1 MRFQRSKFLSAIILI
16 IISAWRI
23 SSGEWDITFSE
34 VIRFLLTDSDCPAS
48 VVIRLV
54 RLPRLLCS
62 IFAGGILS
70 VSGVILQGLLSNPL
84 AEPYTLGIASGS
96 AFGAAI
102 GILGGSF
109 AVMPCAF
116 CGAVG
121 ALLLTGAIAGNGGR
135 ERLILAGVISNAVL
149 SAGVTFMKSIAG
161 EKIGAVVLWLMGS
174 FAGAS
179 WRDVWAVICGAVII
193 LTPAYVMG
201 NALDVMSLGG
211 ERASVLGVNEKFVR
225 VVLLVCSS
233 VGVAFCVSS
242 FGVIGFVGLIVPHI
256 SRGLVG
262 ANHRRVTVN
271 AFMIGA
277 VIMTLA
283 DGLAQRLGEIPAG
296 VVTALTGG
304 PFFCYV
310 FAKDTNSSA

>member
-1 MRFQRSKFLSAIILI
+1 MSQKTTSKIFFPVTILI
-16 IISAWRI
+16 SVSIWRI
-23 SSGEWDITFSE
+23 SSGEWDIKFSE
-34 VIRFLLTDSDCPAS
+34 VIRFLLTESDSPAS
-48 VVIRLV
+48 IVIRSV
-54 RLPRLLCS
+54 RLPRLICA

-84 AEPYTLGIASGS
+84 AEPYTLGIASGA
-96 AFGAAI
+96 AFGAAV
-102 GILGGSF
+102 GILCGDF

-116 CGAVG
+116 AGSVC
-121 ALLLTGAIAGNGGR
+121 ALTLTGIIASNGGR
-135 ERLILAGVISNAVL
+135 ERLILAGVISNALL

-174 FAGAS
+174 FSGAS
-179 WRDVWAVICGAVII
+179 WRDVWAVILGALIVS
-193 LTPAYVMG
+193 LPAYVMG

-211 ERASVLGVNEKFVR
+211 ERASALGVNENLVR
-225 VVLLVCSS
+225 VILLVCSS

-262 ANHRRVTVN
+262 ANHRRVIVN
-271 AFMIGA
+271 AFVIGA

-283 DGLAQRLGEIPAG
+283 DGIAQRLGEIPAG
-296 VVTALTGG
+296 VITALTGG

-310 FAKDTNSSA
+310 LAGKH

>member
-1 MRFQRSKFLSAIILI
+1 MSQKTASKIFFPVTLLI

-23 SSGEWDITFSE
+23 SSGEWDMTFSE
-34 VIRFLLTDSDCPAS
+34 VIRFLLTESDSPES
-48 VVIRLV
+48 IVIRYV
-54 RLPRLLCS
+54 RLPRLICA

-70 VSGVILQGLLSNPL
+70 VSGVILQGLLANPL
-84 AEPYTLGIASGS
+84 AEPYTLGIASGA
-96 AFGAAI
+96 AFGAAV
-102 GILGGSF
+102 GILCGEF

-116 CGAVG
+116 CGAVC
-121 ALLLTGAIAGNGGR
+121 ALMLTGAIARNGGR
-135 ERLILAGVISNAVL
+135 ERLILAGVISNALL

-174 FAGAS
+174 FSGAS
-179 WRDVWAVICGAVII
+179 WRDVWAVILGALIVS
-193 LTPAYVMG
+193 LPACVMG
-201 NALDVMSLGG
+201 NALDAMSLGG
-211 ERASVLGVNEKFVR
+211 ERASALGVNENLVR
-225 VVLLVCSS
+225 VSLLACSS

-262 ANHRRVTVN
+262 AKHRNVIVHS
-271 AFMIGA
+271 FVIGA

-296 VVTALTGG
+296 VITALTGG

-310 FAKDTNSSA
+310 LAGKR

>member
-1 MRFQRSKFLSAIILI
+1 M
-16 IISAWRI
+16 
-23 SSGEWDITFSE
+23 
-34 VIRFLLTDSDCPAS
+34 LTDSDSPES
-48 VVIRLV
+48 IVIRLV
-54 RLPRLLCS
+54 RLPRLICA

-70 VSGVILQGLLSNPL
+70 VSGVILQGLLANPL
-84 AEPYTLGIASGS
+84 AEPYTLGIASGA
-96 AFGAAI
+96 AFGAAV
-102 GILGGSF
+102 GILCGEI

-116 CGAVG
+116 CGAIC
-121 ALLLTGAIAGNGGR
+121 ALILTGIIAGSGGR
-135 ERLILAGVISNAVL
+135 EHLILAGVISNAVL
-149 SAGVTFMKSIAG
+149 SAGVTLMKSIAG

-179 WRDVWAVICGAVII
+179 WRDVWAVISGAVIVS
-193 LTPAYVMG
+193 LPAYAAG

-225 VVLLVCSS
+225 AFLLVSAS
-233 VGVAFCVSS
+233 IGVAFCVSA

-256 SRGLVG
+256 SRGIVG

-271 AFMIGA
+271 AFVIGA

-296 VVTALTGG
+296 VITALTGG
-304 PFFCYV
+304 PFFCWV
-310 FAKDTNSSA
+310 LAGK

>member
-1 MRFQRSKFLSAIILI
+1 MRYRKNKFLPAIILI
-16 IISAWRI
+16 LISIWRI
-23 SSGEWDITFSE
+23 SSGEWDMTFSE
-34 VIRFLLTDSDCPAS
+34 VIRFLLTDSDSPAS

-54 RLPRLLCS
+54 RLPRLICA

-70 VSGVILQGLLSNPL
+70 VSGVILQGLLANPL

-96 AFGAAI
+96 AFGAAV

-121 ALLLTGAIAGNGGR
+121 ALILTGAIARDGGR
-135 ERLILAGVISNAVL
+135 ERLILAGVVSNAVL

-174 FAGAS
+174 FSGAS
-179 WRDVWAVICGAVII
+179 WRDVWAVIFGAVIVS
-193 LTPAYVMG
+193 LPAYVTG

-211 ERASVLGVNEKFVR
+211 ERASALGVNEKLVR
-225 VVLLVCSS
+225 VILLVCSS
-233 VGVAFCVSS
+233 FGVALCVSS

-256 SRGLVG
+256 SRGIVG
-262 ANHRRVTVN
+262 ANHRRVIIHSFVT
-271 AFMIGA
+271 GA

-283 DGLAQRLGEIPAG
+283 DGIAQRLGEIPAG

-304 PFFCYV
+304 PFFCWV
-310 FAKDTNSSA
+310 LAKR

>member
-1 MRFQRSKFLSAIILI
+1 MMRRTTKIFFPVTILI
-16 IISAWRI
+16 IISLWRI
-23 SSGEWDITFSE
+23 SSGEWDIKFSE
-34 VIRFLLTDSDCPAS
+34 VIRFLLTDSDSPAS
-48 VVIRLV
+48 VVIRSV
-54 RLPRLLCS
+54 RLPRLICA

-70 VSGVILQGLLSNPL
+70 VSGVILQGLLANPL

-102 GILGGSF
+102 GILFGEF

-116 CGAVG
+116 CGAIC
-121 ALLLTGAIAGNGGR
+121 ALVLTGIIAGSGGR

-174 FAGAS
+174 LAGAS
-179 WRDVWAVICGAVII
+179 WRDVWAVISGAVIVS
-193 LTPAYVMG
+193 LPAYVMG

-211 ERASVLGVNEKFVR
+211 ERASVLGVNEKFLR
-225 VVLLVCSS
+225 VILLVCSS
-233 VGVAFCVSS
+233 TGVALCVSS

-256 SRGLVG
+256 SRGIVG
-262 ANHRRVTVN
+262 ANHRNVIVHS
-271 AFMIGA
+271 FVIGA

-283 DGLAQRLGEIPAG
+283 DGTAQRLGEIPAG
-296 VVTALTGG
+296 VITALTGG

-310 FAKDTNSSA
+310 LAGKH

>member
-1 MRFQRSKFLSAIILI
+1 MMRRTSKIFFPVTILI
-16 IISAWRI
+16 IISLWRI
-23 SSGEWDITFSE
+23 SSGEWDMKFSE
-34 VIRFLLTDSDCPAS
+34 VIRFLLTDSDSPAS
-48 VVIRLV
+48 IVIRSV
-54 RLPRLLCS
+54 RLPRLICA

-70 VSGVILQGLLSNPL
+70 VSGVILQGLLANPL

-102 GILGGSF
+102 GILFGEF

-116 CGAVG
+116 CGAVC
-121 ALLLTGAIAGNGGR
+121 ALVLTGIIAGNGGR

-179 WRDVWAVICGAVII
+179 WRDVWAVISGAVIVS
-193 LTPAYVMG
+193 LPAYVTG
-201 NALDVMSLGG
+201 NALDAMSLGG
-211 ERASVLGVNEKFVR
+211 ERASVLGVNEKFLR
-225 VVLLVCSS
+225 VILLVCSS
-233 VGVAFCVSS
+233 TGVALCVSS

-271 AFMIGA
+271 AFVIGA

-296 VVTALTGG
+296 VITALTGG

-310 FAKDTNSSA
+310 LAGKH

>member
-1 MRFQRSKFLSAIILI
+1 MSQKTTSKIFFPVTILI
-16 IISAWRI
+16 SVSIWRI
-23 SSGEWDITFSE
+23 SSGEWDIKFSE
-34 VIRFLLTDSDCPAS
+34 VIRFLLTESDSPAS
-48 VVIRLV
+48 IVIRSV
-54 RLPRLLCS
+54 RLPRLICA

-84 AEPYTLGIASGS
+84 AEPYTLGIASGA
-96 AFGAAI
+96 AFGAAV
-102 GILGGSF
+102 GILCGDF

-116 CGAVG
+116 AGSVC
-121 ALLLTGAIAGNGGR
+121 ALTLTGIIASNGGR
-135 ERLILAGVISNAVL
+135 ERLILAGVISNALL

-179 WRDVWAVICGAVII
+179 WRDVWAVISGAVIVS
-193 LTPAYVMG
+193 LPAYVMG

-211 ERASVLGVNEKFVR
+211 ERASALGVNENLVR
-225 VVLLVCSS
+225 VILLVCSS

-262 ANHRRVTVN
+262 ANHRRVIVN
-271 AFMIGA
+271 AFVIGA

-283 DGLAQRLGEIPAG
+283 DGIAQRLGEIPAG
-296 VVTALTGG
+296 VITALTGG

-310 FAKDTNSSA
+310 LAGKH

>member
-1 MRFQRSKFLSAIILI
+1 MSQKTTSKIFFPVTILI
-16 IISAWRI
+16 SVSIWRI
-23 SSGEWDITFSE
+23 SSGEWDIKFSE
-34 VIRFLLTDSDCPAS
+34 VIRFLLTESDSPAS
-48 VVIRLV
+48 IVIRSV
-54 RLPRLLCS
+54 RLPRLICA

-84 AEPYTLGIASGS
+84 AEPYTLGIASGA
-96 AFGAAI
+96 AFGAAV
-102 GILGGSF
+102 GILCGDF

-116 CGAVG
+116 AGSVC
-121 ALLLTGAIAGNGGR
+121 ALTLTGIIASNGGR
-135 ERLILAGVISNAVL
+135 ERLILAGVISNALL

-174 FAGAS
+174 FSGAS
-179 WRDVWAVICGAVII
+179 WRDVWAVILGALIVS
-193 LTPAYVMG
+193 LPAYVMG

-211 ERASVLGVNEKFVR
+211 ERASALGVNENLVR
-225 VVLLVCSS
+225 VILLVCSS

-262 ANHRRVTVN
+262 ANHRRVIVN
-271 AFMIGA
+271 AFVIGA

-283 DGLAQRLGEIPAG
+283 DGIAQRLGEIPAG
-296 VVTALTGG
+296 VITALTGG

-310 FAKDTNSSA
+310 LARKNV

>member
-1 MRFQRSKFLSAIILI
+1 MRYRKNKFLPAIILI
-16 IISAWRI
+16 LISIWRI
-23 SSGEWDITFSE
+23 SSGEWDMTFSE
-34 VIRFLLTDSDCPAS
+34 VIRFLMTDSDSPAS

-54 RLPRLLCS
+54 RLPRLICA

-70 VSGVILQGLLSNPL
+70 VSGVILQGLLTNPL

-96 AFGAAI
+96 AFGAAV

-121 ALLLTGAIAGNGGR
+121 ALILTGAIARDGGR
-135 ERLILAGVISNAVL
+135 ERLILAGVVSNAVL

-174 FAGAS
+174 FSGAS
-179 WRDVWAVICGAVII
+179 WRDVWAVIFGAVIVS
-193 LTPAYVMG
+193 LPAYVTG

-211 ERASVLGVNEKFVR
+211 EKASALGVNEKLVR
-225 VVLLVCSS
+225 VILLVCSS
-233 VGVAFCVSS
+233 FGVALCVSS

-256 SRGLVG
+256 SRGIVG
-262 ANHRRVTVN
+262 ANHRRVIIHSFVT
-271 AFMIGA
+271 GA

-283 DGLAQRLGEIPAG
+283 DGIAQRLGEIPAG

-304 PFFCYV
+304 PFFCWV
-310 FAKDTNSSA
+310 LAKR

>member
-1 MRFQRSKFLSAIILI
+1 MMRRTSKIFFPVTILI
-16 IISAWRI
+16 IISLWRI
-23 SSGEWDITFSE
+23 SSGEWDMKFSE
-34 VIRFLLTDSDCPAS
+34 VIRFLLTDSDSPAS
-48 VVIRLV
+48 IVIRHV
-54 RLPRLLCS
+54 RLPRLICA

-70 VSGVILQGLLSNPL
+70 VSGVILQGLLANPL

-102 GILGGSF
+102 GILFGEF

-116 CGAVG
+116 CGAIC
-121 ALLLTGAIAGNGGR
+121 ALILTGIIAGNGGR

-179 WRDVWAVICGAVII
+179 WRDVWAVISGAVIVS
-193 LTPAYVMG
+193 LPAYVMG
-201 NALDVMSLGG
+201 NALDAMSLGG
-211 ERASVLGVNEKFVR
+211 ERASVLGVNEKFLR
-225 VVLLVCSS
+225 VILLVCSS
-233 VGVAFCVSS
+233 TGVALCVSS

-256 SRGLVG
+256 ARRIVG

-271 AFMIGA
+271 AFVIGA

-283 DGLAQRLGEIPAG
+283 DGTAQRLGEIPAG
-296 VVTALTGG
+296 VITALTGG
-304 PFFCYV
+304 PFFYYV
-310 FAKDTNSSA
+310 LAGKH

>member
-1 MRFQRSKFLSAIILI
+1 MSQKTASKIFFPATLLIL
-16 IISAWRI
+16 ISAWRI
-23 SSGEWDITFSE
+23 SSGEWDMTFSE
-34 VIRFLLTDSDCPAS
+34 VIRFLLTESDSPAS
-48 VVIRLV
+48 IVIRSV
-54 RLPRLLCS
+54 RLPRLICA

-84 AEPYTLGIASGS
+84 AEPYTLGIASGA

-102 GILGGSF
+102 GILCGEF

-116 CGAVG
+116 AGSVC
-121 ALLLTGAIAGNGGR
+121 ALLLTGAIARNGGR
-135 ERLILAGVISNAVL
+135 ERLILAGVISNALL
-149 SAGVTFMKSIAG
+149 SAGITFMKSIAG

-179 WRDVWAVICGAVII
+179 WRDVWAVILGALVVS
-193 LTPAYVMG
+193 LPAYVMG
-201 NALDVMSLGG
+201 NALDAMSLGG
-211 ERASVLGVNEKFVR
+211 ERASALGVNENLAR
-225 VVLLVCSS
+225 VILLACSS

-262 ANHRRVTVN
+262 AKHRNVIVHS
-271 AFMIGA
+271 FVIGA

-296 VVTALTGG
+296 VITALTGG

-310 FAKDTNSSA
+310 LARKK

>member
-1 MRFQRSKFLSAIILI
+1 M
-16 IISAWRI
+16 
-23 SSGEWDITFSE
+23 TFSE
-34 VIRFLLTDSDCPAS
+34 VIRFLLTESDSPAS
-48 VVIRLV
+48 IVIRSV
-54 RLPRLLCS
+54 RLPRLICA

-84 AEPYTLGIASGS
+84 AEPYTLGIASGA

-102 GILGGSF
+102 GILCGEF

-116 CGAVG
+116 AGSVC
-121 ALLLTGAIAGNGGR
+121 ALLLTGAIARNGGR
-135 ERLILAGVISNAVL
+135 ERLILAGVISNALL
-149 SAGVTFMKSIAG
+149 SAGITFMKSIAG

-179 WRDVWAVICGAVII
+179 WRDVWAVILGALVVS
-193 LTPAYVMG
+193 LPAYVMG
-201 NALDVMSLGG
+201 NALDAMSLGG
-211 ERASVLGVNEKFVR
+211 ERASALGVNENLAR
-225 VVLLVCSS
+225 VILLACSS

-262 ANHRRVTVN
+262 AKHRNVIVHS
-271 AFMIGA
+271 FVIGA

-296 VVTALTGG
+296 VITALTGG

-310 FAKDTNSSA
+310 LARKK